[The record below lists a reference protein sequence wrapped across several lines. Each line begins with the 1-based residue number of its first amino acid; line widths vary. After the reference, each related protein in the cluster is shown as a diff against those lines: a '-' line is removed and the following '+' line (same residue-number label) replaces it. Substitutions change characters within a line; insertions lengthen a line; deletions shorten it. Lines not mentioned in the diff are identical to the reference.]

1 MQKFSNETEFLW
13 DEAEE
18 VVGYTTID
26 NYICNNEDVEFNSQ
40 GIYLQIVKFKN
51 SAKHKVY
58 MSSLEKTG
66 KGSRRDIQR
75 GIVNLRMEGFI
86 IRELIRDAGKIKGV
100 SYKIRRSPLKLTES
114 QRLEIYNESKIN
126 REYISKI
133 YGKEYADKLEKLSIH
148 CVPTVSTDYSNCE
161 IANCEIANCVTK
173 KENRIKSKIGKK
185 ENKDDDTKL
194 STETKKESSSSIT
207 TVNEDLIAK
216 IKEKWLEVVGK
227 RLILS
232 HANKIKLTDL
242 SEQFGETEVVE
253 ALNNVNYSDYLKE
266 KITLTHFI
274 QHFEK
279 IARGEYNNHANIST
293 STHAGVPN
301 KISQFNNLGDNS
313 RSWDFNEIEEL
324 ERKYID
330 AKLGLQ

>member
-13 DEAEE
+13 DDAEE

-51 SAKHKVY
+51 STTHKVY
-58 MSSLEKTG
+58 MSSLESTG

-86 IRELIRDAGKIKGV
+86 IRELIRESGKIKGV
-100 SYKIRRSPLKLTES
+100 SYKIRRSPLKLTEA
-114 QRLEIYNESKIN
+114 QKLEIYKESKIN
-126 REYISKI
+126 KEYIQKI
-133 YGKEYADKLEKLSIH
+133 YGKEYADKLEKLSNP
-148 CVPTVSTDYSNCE
+148 CVPTDLTDYSNCE

-173 KENRIKSKIGKK
+173 KENRLKSKISKK
-185 ENKDDDTKL
+185 ENKDDDTKQ
-194 STETKKESSSSIT
+194 STETKKQSSSSIT
-207 TVNEDLIAK
+207 INEDLVTK

-242 SEQFGETEVVE
+242 AAQFGEIEVVE
-253 ALNNVNYSDYLKE
+253 ALNNINNSDYLKE

-293 STHAGVPN
+293 PVSAGVPN
-301 KISQFNNLGDNS
+301 KISQFNSLDDNA
-313 RSWDFNEIEEL
+313 RAWDYDEIEEL
-324 ERKYID
+324 ERKRID
-330 AKLGLQ
+330 MLLRAQ